1 MNAVHLVSGCTC
13 VLCGTWR
20 RIGNLLTRSPPV
32 EAFHTFAL
40 RRLRELYTELLDAAE
55 SCTVVGGPPVA
66 AGQSPGGL
74 GEEGQ
79 ALPKVPPGTP
89 LPGVSG
95 TEAVL
100 PRAGESTDSRGREV
114 GPNEATAK
122 APPAKPSVEGAP
134 AASGEE
140 ANAAEKKD
148 KPKKEKKSKKDK
160 KRRKPSRPSPAGVRR
175 SREVKAEKSASGS
188 GEPGGSEEQ
197 GRSVGSRSRP
207 RASSARARSASKK
220 KEERHRRSDSRHRR
234 KEVTVSREREERR
247 RRTRTPRRS
256 RRREVRDSRSRLR
269 ETERQSSHQHRA
281 RGSERP
287 AEPVGPPPR
296 PPPGQ
301 FLPPYY
307 WSTPA
312 RYWGGS
318 KGVKRRERREDI
330 RQFGT
335 DPQRKA
341 LRLEREARG

>member
-89 LPGVSG
+89 PPGVSG

-140 ANAAEKKD
+140 ANATEKKD
-148 KPKKEKKSKKDK
+148 KPKKEKKSKK
-160 KRRKPSRPSPAGVRR
+160 G
-175 SREVKAEKSASGS
+175 
-188 GEPGGSEEQ
+188 
-197 GRSVGSRSRP
+197 
-207 RASSARARSASKK
+207 
-220 KEERHRRSDSRHRR
+220 
-234 KEVTVSREREERR
+234 
-247 RRTRTPRRS
+247 
-256 RRREVRDSRSRLR
+256 
-269 ETERQSSHQHRA
+269 
-281 RGSERP
+281 
-287 AEPVGPPPR
+287 
-296 PPPGQ
+296 
-301 FLPPYY
+301 
-307 WSTPA
+307 
-312 RYWGGS
+312 
-318 KGVKRRERREDI
+318 
-330 RQFGT
+330 
-335 DPQRKA
+335 
-341 LRLEREARG
+341 